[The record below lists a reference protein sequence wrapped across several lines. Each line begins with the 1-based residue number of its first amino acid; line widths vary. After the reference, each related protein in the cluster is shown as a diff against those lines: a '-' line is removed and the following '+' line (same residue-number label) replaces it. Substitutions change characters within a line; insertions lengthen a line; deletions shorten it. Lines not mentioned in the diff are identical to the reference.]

1 MPHVMIPTS
10 PFRRASIPDPHP
22 PQPPLPDPAPEPG
35 PSPLP
40 DPDPTPVG
48 GDRPGDPVM
57 ALEVQALEPDQT
69 PDAILPVDVYG
80 AGDGDGGDD
89 SGGDGEQADPG
100 GDSDPHPPLPEPGAA
115 A

>member
-1 MPHVMIPTS
+1 MPHVMIPVN

-22 PQPPLPDPAPEPG
+22 PQPPVPDPAPEPG

-40 DPDPTPVG
+40 DPDPSPVG
-48 GDRPGDPVM
+48 AADEPAGLVVVAGDD
-57 ALEVQALEPDQT
+57 
-69 PDAILPVDVYG
+69 G
-80 AGDGDGGDD
+80 AGDADDGDVE
-89 SGGDGEQADPG
+89 EQSDPG

>member
-1 MPHVMIPTS
+1 MPHVMIPS
-10 PFRRASIPDPHP
+10 NPFRRASIPDPHP
-22 PQPPLPDPAPEPG
+22 PQPPVPDPAPEPG

-48 GDRPGDPVM
+48 GTGERGVPLAVVAGGDP
-57 ALEVQALEPDQT
+57 D
-69 PDAILPVDVYG
+69 
-80 AGDGDGGDD
+80 DGGEDAPD
-89 SGGDGEQADPG
+89 EQSDPG